1 MDFGTTLKELRKRNK
16 MTQLQLANLLGITK
30 SVVSFYENRERT
42 PSPEILV
49 KIASVFHVTT
59 DYLLGIDRSKC
70 IDVSGLSDDDVQ
82 VIIAM
87 INALHNKSK

>member
-1 MDFGTTLKELRKRNK
+1 MDFGTTLKELRKKNK

-42 PSPEILV
+42 PSPETLV

-59 DYLLGIDRSKC
+59 DYLLGIDRSRY

-82 VIIAM
+82 VLIAM
-87 INALHNKSK
+87 VNALQNKSK